1 MDLAGLDTC
10 VRRRSESRRM
20 ADDTTRIESHA
31 GSRDG
36 HHIIAI
42 HGPVTITTAPA
53 LRKAGEGISARV
65 LIVDLTE
72 VPHVDSSAIG
82 VLVHFYTA
90 SRESGRKL
98 ALVGLSDRVRKT
110 LRNMS
115 VDKLFRIYPV
125 LSDAE
130 NDLSERNPE

>member
-1 MDLAGLDTC
+1 
-10 VRRRSESRRM
+10 M

-36 HHIIAI
+36 SHVITI
-42 HGPVTITTAPA
+42 HGPVTISSAPA
-53 LRKAGEGISARV
+53 LRKAGDGIAARV

-82 VLVHFYTA
+82 VLVHFYTS

-110 LRNMS
+110 LKNMS
-115 VDKLFRIYPV
+115 VDKLFKIYPV
-125 LSDAE
+125 LTDAE
-130 NDLSERNPE
+130 NDLN

>member
-1 MDLAGLDTC
+1 
-10 VRRRSESRRM
+10 M
-20 ADDTTRIESHA
+20 ADETTRIDSHA

-42 HGPVTITTAPA
+42 HGPVTVTTAPA
-53 LRKAGEGISARV
+53 LRKAGDGVNARV

-72 VPHVDSSAIG
+72 VPHIDSSAIG
-82 VLVHFYTA
+82 VLVHFYTN
-90 SRESGRKL
+90 SRASGRKL

-110 LRNMS
+110 LKNMS
-115 VDKLFRIYPV
+115 VDKLFVIYPQ

-130 NDLSERNPE
+130 NALV